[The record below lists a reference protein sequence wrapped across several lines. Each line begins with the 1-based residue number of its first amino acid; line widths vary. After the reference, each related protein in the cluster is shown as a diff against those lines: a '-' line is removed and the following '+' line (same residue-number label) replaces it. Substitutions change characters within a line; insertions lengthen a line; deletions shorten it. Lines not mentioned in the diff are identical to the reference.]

1 MKDSLNNLV
10 IRYLLDIHDLMKMVI
25 DHPMDASL
33 NEYRRIKSEVLS
45 KVVTDI
51 ISIIDEEEDN
61 CERSKSI

>member
-1 MKDSLNNLV
+1 
-10 IRYLLDIHDLMKMVI
+10 MVI